1 MADITNR
8 TSENGDEKNSKKN
21 DKKNVTISRYDQF
34 IAILEKIPLFK
45 GLSIAEFSDILS
57 VSTHRTFQEKEI
69 LFSEGNES
77 YEMFILIKG
86 QLQVVLPDG
95 KVLARVNPP
104 GIVGEMGVFTSENRS
119 ATVVT
124 AGECICLV
132 ISKFGL
138 MSLFSKNHTLGISIL
153 LNVICD
159 LSGKLRKDNKIIEYL
174 YQDRIDETGPT
185 IKLKN
190 K

>member
-1 MADITNR
+1 MADITSNID
-8 TSENGDEKNSKKN
+8 ENGAGKHEKKGTSINRYEHF
-21 DKKNVTISRYDQF
+21 IS
-34 IAILEKIPLFK
+34 ILEKIPLFK
-45 GLSIAEFSDILS
+45 GLSITEFGEILS
-57 VSTHRTFQEKEI
+57 VCTHKTFQKNEI

-77 YEMFILIKG
+77 YEIFILIKG
-86 QLQVVLPDG
+86 QLKVSLPDG

-104 GIVGEMGVFTSENRS
+104 GIVGEMGVFTNETRS
-119 ATVVT
+119 ATVTT

-138 MSLFSKNHTLGISIL
+138 MSLFGKNKSLGISIL

-174 YQDRIDETGPT
+174 YQDRSE
-185 IKLKN
+185 
-190 K
+190 

>member
-1 MADITNR
+1 MADITSNIE
-8 TSENGDEKNSKKN
+8 ENGAEKHGKK
-21 DKKNVTISRYDQF
+21 KEPISRYEQF
-34 IAILEKIPLFK
+34 ISILEKIPLFK

-57 VSTHRTFQEKEI
+57 VSSHRTFQENEV
-69 LFSEGNES
+69 LFSEGSES

-86 QLQVVLPDG
+86 QLQVILPDG

-138 MSLFSKNHTLGISIL
+138 MSLFGKNNSLGISIL

-174 YQDRIDETGPT
+174 YHDRSEETGPT
-185 IKLKN
+185 YKIK
-190 K
+190 